1 MVQELGLQEAYN
13 RDRGTYEYVRKMMA
27 LPFLPAEKIERRF
40 NHLQRRETTEALKTF
55 SQYVNDNWIISR
67 TFPPAT
73 WSVYMEAVRTNND
86 LEGWYNALNRRAK
99 GRAQLPL
106 YILIHLLHKEA
117 ALVFLQIRLVSDR
130 RLRRHQHKTYRKY
143 QKTLFSL
150 WKAYEDG

>member
-1 MVQELGLQEAYN
+1 M
-13 RDRGTYEYVRKMMA
+13 YEYVRKMMA

-40 NHLQRRETTEALKTF
+40 SHLQWRATTEALKTF

-106 YILIHLLHKEA
+106 YILIQLLHKEA
-117 ALVFLQIRLVSDR
+117 ALVSLQIRLVSDR
-130 RLRRHQHKTYRKY
+130 RLRRHQRK
-143 QKTLFSL
+143 KVSEDTLQPMESL
-150 WKAYEDG
+150 WRRLENLKTATEGMLSFS

>member
-1 MVQELGLQEAYN
+1 
-13 RDRGTYEYVRKMMA
+13 
-27 LPFLPAEKIERRF
+27 
-40 NHLQRRETTEALKTF
+40 
-55 SQYVNDNWIISR
+55 
-67 TFPPAT
+67 
-73 WSVYMEAVRTNND
+73 MEAVRTNND

-150 WKAYEDG
+150 WKAYEDGQKNSKQLLEACSHLVNPL

>member
-1 MVQELGLQEAYN
+1 
-13 RDRGTYEYVRKMMA
+13 MA

-40 NHLQRRETTEALKTF
+40 SHLQRRATTEALKTF

-86 LEGWYNALNRRAK
+86 LEGWHNALNRRAK

-106 YILIHLLHKEA
+106 YILIQLLHKEA
-117 ALVFLQIRLVSDR
+117 ALVSLQIRLVSDR
-130 RLRRHQHKTYRKY
+130 RLRRHQRKIESIRRHSSAHGKPMKTVRKT
-143 QKTLFSL
+143 QNRCWRHALI
-150 WKAYEDG
+150 

>member
-1 MVQELGLQEAYN
+1 
-13 RDRGTYEYVRKMMA
+13 
-27 LPFLPAEKIERRF
+27 
-40 NHLQRRETTEALKTF
+40 
-55 SQYVNDNWIISR
+55 
-67 TFPPAT
+67 
-73 WSVYMEAVRTNND
+73 MEAVRTSND

-106 YILIHLLHKEA
+106 YILIHLLNKEA

-130 RLRRHQHKTYRKY
+130 RLRRHQRKTYRKY